1 MMAGETLKYDST
13 LEQNQQQV
21 IANMSDD
28 GFDYEAENENLHG
41 EIESLKADLVMANA
55 RVNEYT
61 AAEESRAEEVRAGL
75 VSEAAEL
82 GMSGHEDL
90 SADTLSSLIAS
101 WREAH
106 PEPVPVEMAPVAE
119 PQVASEQPAVA
130 SAQPVAVVANYLNG
144 SLLETSEDAYAR
156 AWNAWA
162 SAWNRTLA
170 VAEKDRMSAPNFTE
184 MKEMI

>member
-1 MMAGETLKYDST
+1 MMAGETLKYDSP
-13 LEQNQQQV
+13 LDQNQQQV
-21 IANMSDD
+21 IANMTDD

-55 RVNEYT
+55 RVNEFV
-61 AAEESRAEEVRAGL
+61 AAEEARAEEVRAGL
-75 VSEAAEL
+75 VSEASEL
-82 GMSGHEDL
+82 GMTGHEDL
-90 SADTLSSLIAS
+90 SSETLTSLIAS

-106 PEPVPVEMAPVAE
+106 PEPAPVEMAPVAE

-130 SAQPVAVVANYLNG
+130 SEKPVAVVANYLNG
-144 SLLETSEDAYAR
+144 SLLETNEDSYAH

-162 SAWNRTLA
+162 SAWNRTLS
-170 VAEKDRMSAPNFTE
+170 VAEKDRMSAPSYKE